1 MMKVFHNEKELV
13 FAKTFM
19 ISELGTTRVEIPDD
33 DDGPPLLLELVFSE
47 TDDGEQKLNG
57 QVVDTHTMR
66 LELNNWSNVLGTT
79 LSELTEVGTY
89 SKKDASGVPR
99 TRQLFFLMGVRKVG
113 SKGQIREINLSMY
126 IGEEASHGD
135 A

>member
-1 MMKVFHNEKELV
+1 MKVHHNEKELV

-33 DDGPPLLLELVFSE
+33 GDGPPLLLELVFSE

-57 QVVDTHTMR
+57 QVVDKHTMK
-66 LELNNWSNVLGTT
+66 LELDNWNNVLGTT
-79 LSELTEVGTY
+79 LSELIKVGTY
-89 SKKDASGVPR
+89 RKKDATGVAR
-99 TRQLFFLMGVRKVG
+99 TRQLFFLLGARKIG
-113 SKGQIREINLSMY
+113 SKGQIREINLSIY